1 MLLAKSQEHPPK
13 SGKRVFQT
21 LEGHTLDC
29 LTILRAYLE
38 SNKDSLEEFCKR
50 WEVEHN
56 DFQRNLFITVAL
68 HDIGKAT
75 EEFQRNI
82 RSGKFTPH
90 QPHAFYAYLVFYTL
104 YKKELLQ
111 YLVPEVEL
119 EACSVL
125 GHHTQLHNQI
135 YLHGVNSAALCKE
148 EISGFL
154 DQLPRLHKDAGFSAF
169 FEFEWQHVEDITE
182 VNPERLQKH
191 ILQTVAP
198 QPRKLPDGNTERL
211 KAIYARFYSI
221 LQLCDDYASAHFAK
235 WVAEHNPPTGEENAV
250 GKTLDDP
257 GPYISIL
264 HSVKQSKML
273 GGYSPYEFQK
283 EMWKSPQR
291 YQAMLAPCGRGKTEA
306 ALLWAFQI
314 TKRFNRK
321 KIIFAM
327 PTQITSNAMRD
338 RIRERVC
345 DSVGIFHG
353 KSRLYLKDELG
364 KGKKE
369 QDESDRPEGAFGEVW
384 QENFKGNV
392 FYHPVTVTTIDHL
405 ILSFVHGFSQAD
417 FALGNL
423 QDAVI
428 VFDEVHYY
436 EHKTLEHLYTL
447 FGILKDMEIP
457 YLLMSG
463 TLPSFLIDA
472 VREQNSELSATLE
485 DKEGL
490 DFTPFNIKH
499 HSEHLVTKEE
509 RLTRDVADM
518 ILEGYKEG
526 LRQFVIVN
534 TIDRAKA
541 VYLALRDRPEIDAD
555 SIILHHSEFTYND
568 RLAKEREIKAR
579 RNDRPF
585 ILVATQI
592 IEISL
597 DISCDRMFTELAPVD
612 AIGQRGGR
620 LHRKGKSWKE
630 NGREYVMHIY
640 EPENPRPYEKEET
653 EDGLLA
659 RTRKFL
665 KDGKTS
671 YRMLSKYCDDVYKDR
686 KLSATNLINC
696 MDDATLFGPGWWEIA
711 RDDDEG
717 KALQIRSNDFQRVP
731 VVPWDRYE
739 GKEENLKAENI
750 VQIPLWRIQ
759 KYLKDRPDG
768 RPCFDT
774 VLKKQG
780 YREEEYR
787 ICYVPYDAKFGFD
800 WDRMDECAGRDTN
813 SVIVV

>member
-1 MLLAKSQEHPPK
+1 MLIAKSQEHPSK

-21 LEGHTLDC
+21 LEGHTFDC
-29 LTILRAYLE
+29 LTILRGYLE
-38 SNKDSLEEFCKR
+38 RNKNSLAEFCKR
-50 WEVEHN
+50 WGVDLEH
-56 DFQRNLFITVAL
+56 FQRNLFITIAL

-75 EEFQRNI
+75 KEFQRNI

-90 QPHAFYAYLVFYTL
+90 QPHAFYAYLIFYTL
-104 YKKELLQ
+104 YKKEILKFLI
-111 YLVPEVEL
+111 PEVDI

-135 YLHGVNSAALCKE
+135 YMHKVEKAALLKE
-148 EISGFL
+148 EILGFL
-154 DQLPRLHKDAGFSAF
+154 DQIPRFHKEQGFDELFSL
-169 FEFEWQHVEDITE
+169 EWRHLEEITD
-182 VNPERLQKH
+182 VKHQKLQDY
-191 ILQTVAP
+191 ILRNVASQEP
-198 QPRKLPDGNTERL
+198 LDGNKERL
-211 KAIYARFYSI
+211 KAIYARFHSI

-235 WVAEHNPPTGEENAV
+235 WVVEHNPPTGEENAV
-250 GKTLDDP
+250 GKTLNDP

-264 HSVKQSKML
+264 HPVEQSKIM
-273 GGYSPYEFQK
+273 GGNDPYEFQQK
-283 EMWKSPQR
+283 MWESAQP

-306 ALLWAFQI
+306 AIMWAFQI
-314 TKRFNRK
+314 AKKHNRK

-338 RIRERVC
+338 RIRKRVC
-345 DSVGIFHG
+345 DNVGIFHG
-353 KSRLYLKDELG
+353 KSRLYLKDELS
-364 KGKKE
+364 KNKTQ

-392 FYHPVTVTTIDHL
+392 FFHPITVTTIDHL
-405 ILSFVHGFSQAD
+405 ILSFAHGFSQAD

-463 TLPSFLIDA
+463 TLPNFLIDS
-472 VREQNSELSATLE
+472 VQKQNPELSAPLE

-490 DFTPFNIKH
+490 KFEPFKIEH
-499 HSEHLVTKEE
+499 HEEHLVKVKDEE
-509 RLTRDVADM
+509 WVNEEVLSQ
-518 ILEGYKEG
+518 ILEGYGQG

-541 VYLALRDRPEIDAD
+541 VYQALRDKLEIDAG
-555 SIILHHSEFTYND
+555 SIILHHSEFTYED

-579 RNDRPF
+579 RDDRPF
-585 ILVATQI
+585 ILIATQI

-597 DISCDRMFTELAPVD
+597 DISCDRMFTELVPVD
-612 AIGQRGGR
+612 ALGQRGGR

-630 NGREYVMHIY
+630 DGREYVMHIY

-659 RTRKFL
+659 RTRKLL
-665 KDGKTS
+665 KEGATS
-671 YRMLSKYCDDVYKDR
+671 YRTLSKYCDEVYKGR
-686 KLSATNLINC
+686 KLSTTNLINC

-711 RDDDEG
+711 RDDEEG
-717 KALQIRSNDFQRVP
+717 KALQIRSGDFQHVP
-731 VVPWDRYE
+731 VIPWDCYQGE
-739 GKEENLKAENI
+739 KNNLTAENI

-759 KYLKDRPDG
+759 KYRKDHPDG

-780 YREEEYR
+780 CREEEYR
-787 ICYVPYDAKFGFD
+787 ICY
-800 WDRMDECAGRDTN
+800 
-813 SVIVV
+813 